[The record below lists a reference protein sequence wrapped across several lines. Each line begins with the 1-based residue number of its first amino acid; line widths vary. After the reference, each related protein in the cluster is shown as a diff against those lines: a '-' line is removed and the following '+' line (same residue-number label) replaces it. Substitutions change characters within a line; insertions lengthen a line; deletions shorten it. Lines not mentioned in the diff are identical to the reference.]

1 MTQPNPEI
9 IATLEPCPFC
19 GAPASII
26 RANPGFDYPWFVAV
40 KHKRSCEIALT
51 DHCSRTSHKT
61 RAAAIRRWNTRAAY
75 STIQPQLEKMREA
88 LRELVAKLDECER
101 PLRDVFALYY
111 AHGGA
116 YNGPSYFDELKKA
129 RALLTP
135 LEQREDCQ

>member
-88 LRELVAKLDECER
+88 LLAVKAFYYDAEPYPHDEAYVC
-101 PLRDVFALYY
+101 DMVCGAL
-111 AHGGA
+111 AEG
-116 YNGPSYFDELKKA
+116 S
-129 RALLTP
+129 R
-135 LEQREDCQ
+135 Q